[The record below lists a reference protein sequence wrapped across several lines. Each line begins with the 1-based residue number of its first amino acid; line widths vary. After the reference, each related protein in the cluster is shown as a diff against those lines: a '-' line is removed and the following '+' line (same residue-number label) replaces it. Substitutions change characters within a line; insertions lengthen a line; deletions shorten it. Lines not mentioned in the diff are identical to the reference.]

1 MGGARQRGRNA
12 LVVFQ
17 MAAAL
22 VLMATAGLAVRSAR
36 GLLVGPQG
44 YDPDRLLTFEVRLSG
59 HTYDDPARR
68 LTFVRD
74 VRDRL
79 GRLPGVTDVTTANV
93 LPARPGNNW
102 QGVEIEHAKALKQL

>member
-12 LVVFQ
+12 FVVFQ

-22 VLMATAGLAVRSAR
+22 VLMATAGLAVRSRPGAAQR
-36 GLLVGPQG
+36 AQG
-44 YDPDRLLTFEVRLSG
+44 YDPDRLLTFEVRLTG
-59 HTYDDPARR
+59 KTYDDPARR

-79 GRLPGVTDVTTANV
+79 
-93 LPARPGNNW
+93 RPGCP
-102 QGVEIEHAKALKQL
+102 ASPK